1 MERISLEKENQG
13 LSFSKNIFMAK
24 KVKVQLK
31 LQLPAGK
38 ATPAP
43 PVGTALG
50 PHGINIAQF
59 VKEFNDKTAGGDTT
73 IPVEMT
79 IYEDRSFS
87 FILKTPPASNL
98 IMKAIGLQKGSAN
111 PLANKVGKIKAKQI
125 REIAEKKMVDLNAND
140 LAAAEKII
148 RGTARSMGVE
158 VIE

>member
-1 MERISLEKENQG
+1 
-13 LSFSKNIFMAK
+13 MAK
-24 KVKVQLK
+24 KVKVMIK

-59 VKEFNDKTAGGDTT
+59 VKEFNDKTAGGDMT

-79 IYEDRSFS
+79 VYEDRSFTC
-87 FILKTPPASNL
+87 ILKTPPASNL
-98 IMKAIGLQKGSAN
+98 IMKAIGLAKGSAN
-111 PLANKVGKIKAKQI
+111 PLSNKVGKITAKQI
-125 REIAEKKMVDLNAND
+125 KEIAEKKMVDLNAND
-140 LAAAEKII
+140 LAAAEKTI

-158 VIE
+158 VID